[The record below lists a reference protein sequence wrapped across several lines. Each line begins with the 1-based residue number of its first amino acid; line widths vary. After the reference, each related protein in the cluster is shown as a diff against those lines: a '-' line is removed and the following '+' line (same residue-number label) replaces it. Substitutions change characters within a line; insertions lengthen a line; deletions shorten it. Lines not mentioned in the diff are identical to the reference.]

1 MEPASVTLPNVPEVA
16 LTVTGVFGAMPVA
29 RSAGKTSRTVDGV
42 AGAGAE
48 APEPRSEPL
57 VDEPP
62 GAAADGA
69 PWQAL
74 STTLIATSTAARAL
88 PAWYPADRAFT
99 FYRSQVTAAGRY
111 SPDLR

>member
-1 MEPASVTLPNVPEVA
+1 LPNVPDVA
-16 LTVTGVFGAMPVA
+16 LTVTGLFGAMPVA

-42 AGAGAE
+42 AGADA
-48 APEPRSEPL
+48 AAPRSEPL

-74 STTLIATSTAARAL
+74 RTTLIATSTAARPL
-88 PAWYPADRAFT
+88 PARYPADRAFT